1 MEKLSEEAVPLIEWL
16 ADNYKKKYGASL

>member
-16 ADNYKKKYGASL
+16 ADNYKKYGASL